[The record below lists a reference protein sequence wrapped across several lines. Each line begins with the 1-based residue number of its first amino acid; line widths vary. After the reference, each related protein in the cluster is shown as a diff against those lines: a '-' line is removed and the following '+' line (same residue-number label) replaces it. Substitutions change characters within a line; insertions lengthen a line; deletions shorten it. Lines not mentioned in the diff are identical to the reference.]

1 MVRTTYQANEN
12 WGETA
17 SDEVTKVVS
26 VAFKEALSETS
37 SKSLSTKV
45 TLTENCKLAQAKLAN
60 PVVFASVCR
69 PIRSTTTKL
78 QEV

>member
-37 SKSLSTKV
+37 KNLSTKV

-60 PVVFASVCR
+60 SVVFASVCT
-69 PIRSTTTKL
+69 PIKSAAIKL

>member
-37 SKSLSTKV
+37 SKNLSTKV

-60 PVVFASVCR
+60 SVVFASVCT
-69 PIRSTTTKL
+69 PIKSAAIKL

>member
-1 MVRTTYQANEN
+1 M
-12 WGETA
+12 
-17 SDEVTKVVS
+17 S

-37 SKSLSTKV
+37 SKNLPTKV

-60 PVVFASVCR
+60 PVVFGSVSP
-69 PIRSTTTKL
+69 PIRSTAIKL